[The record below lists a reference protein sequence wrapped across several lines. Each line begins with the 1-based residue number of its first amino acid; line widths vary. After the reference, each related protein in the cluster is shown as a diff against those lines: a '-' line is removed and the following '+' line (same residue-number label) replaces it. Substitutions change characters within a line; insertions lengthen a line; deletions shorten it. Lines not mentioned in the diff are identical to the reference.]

1 MNPIEEFKKYLL
13 IDRHYSDNTISSY
26 MNDLDIYFE
35 YLSKKK
41 LDYKNINTNDI
52 REYLKYINN
61 KDERT
66 VAHQIS
72 VLRGFYKYLIME
84 NTIKISPMEN
94 IDLPKLSKKLP
105 NVLSVEEV
113 DKLLDINLNT
123 MYDYRNKAMLELMY
137 ATGLRVSELVNLK
150 LEDVDLNNAIV
161 RTMGKG
167 SKERI
172 VPFGDYALKA
182 LYVYINEYRGLF
194 FKKEVSEYLFL
205 NNHGKQMT
213 RQGFF
218 KMLKGIALEKG
229 IDVELSPH
237 TLRHSFATH
246 LLNGGADLRSIQ
258 EMLGHSNLSTTEIYT
273 NISREEIKKKYHET
287 HPHGGK

>member
-1 MNPIEEFKKYLL
+1 MNPVEEFKKYLL
-13 IDRHYSDNTISSY
+13 IDKHYSDNTISSY
-26 MNDLDIYFE
+26 INDLDIFFN
-35 YLSKKK
+35 YLTNNK
-41 LDYKNINTNDI
+41 LDYLKLTDIDI
-52 REYLKYINN
+52 REYLKYIDD

-66 VAHQIS
+66 KAHQIS
-72 VLRGFYKYLIME
+72 VLRGFYKFLIIE
-84 NTIKISPMEN
+84 NELKKSPMEN

-105 NVLSVEEV
+105 HVLSIEEV
-113 DKLLDINLNT
+113 NNLLDINLND

-137 ATGLRVSELVNLK
+137 ASGLRVSELINLK
-150 LEDVDLNNAIV
+150 TEDVDLYNAIV
-161 RTMGKG
+161 RTIGKG

-172 VPFGDYALKA
+172 IPIGNYAIKA
-182 LYVYINEYRGLF
+182 LSIYINEYRNKF

-205 NNHGKQMT
+205 NNHGDKLT

-218 KMLKGIALEKG
+218 KILKGIAREKG
-229 IDVELSPH
+229 INKELSPH

-273 NISREEIKKKYHET
+273 NISREEIKNKYHET
-287 HPHGGK
+287 HPHG

>member
-1 MNPIEEFKKYLL
+1 MNPLEEYKKYLL
-13 IDRHYSDNTISSY
+13 IDKHYSDNTISSY
-26 MNDLDIYFE
+26 INDLDIFFN
-35 YLSKKK
+35 YLSINK
-41 LDYKNINTNDI
+41 LDYIKLKDNDI
-52 REYLKYINN
+52 RDYLKYIND

-66 VAHQIS
+66 KAHQIS
-72 VLRGFYKYLIME
+72 VLRGFYKFLIIE
-84 NTIKISPMEN
+84 NEIKVSPMEN

-105 NVLSVEEV
+105 NILSTEEV
-113 DKLLDINLNT
+113 NKLLDINLND

-137 ATGLRVSELVNLK
+137 ASGLRVSELINLK
-150 LEDVDLNNAIV
+150 VEDVDLYNAIV

-172 VPFGDYALKA
+172 IPIGNYAINALKI
-182 LYVYINEYRGLF
+182 YENEYRNKF
-194 FKKEVSEYLFL
+194 FKKETSEYLFL
-205 NNHGKQMT
+205 NNHGDKLT

-218 KMLKGIALEKG
+218 KILKGIAREKG
-229 IDVELSPH
+229 IDKELSPH

-273 NISREEIKKKYHET
+273 NISREEIKNKYHET
-287 HPHGGK
+287 HPHGE